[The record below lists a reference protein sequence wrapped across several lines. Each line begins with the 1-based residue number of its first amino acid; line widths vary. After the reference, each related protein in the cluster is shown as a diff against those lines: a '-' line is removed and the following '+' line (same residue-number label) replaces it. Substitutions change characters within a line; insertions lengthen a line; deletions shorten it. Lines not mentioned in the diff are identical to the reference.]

1 MGARSER
8 SPAPGDVGRTKSG
21 GSGGERS
28 VLTPMCALYPVELNP
43 QISHNAEGEA
53 EHRGDTRQEK
63 GEREQGKPNAR
74 CAPTRCLAP
83 GASLWSVDTKHWVCS
98 NSPQGRAGSTAACS
112 RARSSHIAAR
122 GGGWVTAR
130 DSE

>member
-1 MGARSER
+1 ME
-8 SPAPGDVGRTKSG
+8 V
-21 GSGGERS
+21 GSGAS
-28 VLTPMCALYPVELNP
+28 SPHVFTLYPVKLNP

-63 GEREQGKPNAR
+63 GERERGKPNAR
-74 CAPTRCLAP
+74 HHCAPTHSLAP
-83 GASLWSVDTKHWVCS
+83 GAPRWSTDRKHSGGS

-122 GGGWVTAR
+122 GRRVG